1 MWELVREEV
10 KKTFSLKVFVI
21 SFSLIIIASILHVLI
36 IENIS
41 LEGIQTTVQSNN
53 DEPIT
58 DYSSDIMYAKIL
70 DEKDAIDKYKSEN
83 TIQNPGQFWEFI
95 NNNILV
101 MNIITI
107 ICIYFASIVFAKEFT
122 KNTIKNILMAPYKR
136 SEIYLSKIFVVFLFT
151 IISTVITC
159 VLSFLISLIFYSQ
172 HFNLSGV
179 FLVFRDGAVVEYSVF
194 GYTVMRFG
202 LKGLEILVIALIA
215 LFISVI
221 VRNYIISMILSFVL
235 FFIGDSLVLLLSGK
249 LQIMKYTLFANIDF
263 LSYLSGSAYMNNSTL
278 LLSLEITM
286 IYLVVIY
293 LISLY
298 LFEYRDVS

>member
-10 KKTFSLKVFVI
+10 KKTFSLKVFI
-21 SFSLIIIASILHVLI
+21 ITFSLIIMASILHVLI

-41 LEGIQTTVQSNN
+41 LEEIQTTVQSNN
-53 DEPIT
+53 EEPIA
-58 DYSSDIMYAKIL
+58 DYSSDIMYAEIL
-70 DEKDAIDKYKSEN
+70 EEKDAIDKYKSEN
-83 TIQNPGQFWEFI
+83 NIQNPGQFWEFI

-107 ICIYFASIVFAKEFT
+107 ICIYFSSIVFAKEFT
-122 KNTIKNILMAPYKR
+122 KNTIKNILMTPYKR
-136 SEIYLSKIFVVFLFT
+136 SEIYLSKIFVVSLFT

-159 VLSFLISLIFYSQ
+159 GSSFLISLIFYSQ
-172 HFNLSGV
+172 HFNLSGM
-179 FLVFRDGAVVEYSVF
+179 FLVFRDGAVEEYSVF
-194 GYTVMRFG
+194 GYTIMRFA

-221 VRNYIISMILSFVL
+221 VRNYIVSMVLSFVL

-249 LQIMKYTLFANIDF
+249 LQVMKYTIFANIDY

-293 LISLY
+293 MISLF